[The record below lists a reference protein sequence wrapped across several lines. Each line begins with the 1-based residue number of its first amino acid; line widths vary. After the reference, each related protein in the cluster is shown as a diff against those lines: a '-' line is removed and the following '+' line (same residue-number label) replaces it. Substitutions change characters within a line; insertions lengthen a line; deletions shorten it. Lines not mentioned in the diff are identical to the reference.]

1 MPERLGWISSELL
14 IEDTLTAGYA
24 ALDAILPDDAAADAF
39 LTRVFWNAGA
49 ERRSQ
54 YRTWLRRTE
63 LSQLVIENYP
73 RLEQRTPCQ
82 AILML
87 PGESHE
93 FVGNTGPEV
102 LLESG
107 ATLAIAAEA
116 WRESIGVMTF
126 AEHPEQLL
134 VLHQLAKFFLAA
146 RRLELSAQF
155 ELGFSMAQR
164 DLNIAQAMLPR
175 FVYHR
180 VLQVNVEFLQLNAA
194 DVEAVDIADVVAAQE
209 AAYAGAGA

>member
-14 IEDTLTAGYA
+14 IEDTLNAGYA
-24 ALDAILPDDAAADAF
+24 ALDAILPDDAAADAY
-39 LTRVFWNAGA
+39 LTRVFWNAGPD
-49 ERRSQ
+49 RRAA
-54 YRTWLRRTE
+54 YRNWLRDTE
-63 LSQLVIENYP
+63 LSKLVIENYP

-102 LLESG
+102 VLESG
-107 ATLAIAAEA
+107 ATGAISAEA
-116 WRESIGVMTF
+116 WRESIGIMTF

-146 RRLELSAQF
+146 RRLELSTQF
-155 ELGFSMAQR
+155 ELGMSMSQR

-180 VLQVNVEFLQLNAA
+180 VLQVSVEFLQLNAA
-194 DVEAVDIADVVAAQE
+194 DLETIDVADLTVAQGV
-209 AAYAGAGA
+209 AYAGIAP